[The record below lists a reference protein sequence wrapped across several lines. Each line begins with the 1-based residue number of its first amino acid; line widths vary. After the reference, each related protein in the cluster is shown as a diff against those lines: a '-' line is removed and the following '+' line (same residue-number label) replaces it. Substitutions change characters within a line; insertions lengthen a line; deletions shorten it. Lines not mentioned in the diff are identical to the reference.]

1 MFENDTSCRIHLD
14 GIQYIVLFRQHALSA
29 QRRHQFN
36 LNFRYLLVNL
46 RRLLQGFW
54 SKAMLT
60 VSWCFIYGLV
70 FAWKGWSPSSSYFI
84 DVQLVCM

>member
-1 MFENDTSCRIHLD
+1 MSENDTRCRIQLD
-14 GIQYIVLFRQHALSA
+14 GIRYIVLFRQHALFA
-29 QRRHQFN
+29 QRRHQIN
-36 LNFRYLLVNL
+36 LNFRYLSVNL
-46 RRLLQGFW
+46 RRSLEVFW
-54 SKAMLT
+54 SKAMLA